1 MESNLTQQFESL
13 WDSATEVPDVF
24 EFLNRQTDLPSE
36 ERLKI
41 ISIDQ
46 RRRWQTDTPLIAE
59 DYLAR
64 CPEVFDEADSKVRL
78 VVSEFEIRQSIGE
91 SLSVDEFA
99 TRFPEIRD
107 SLHTSLAKLT
117 SRDGNAPTIDE
128 GEQNLPRVANRVQ
141 LDDLCDS
148 FEQAWK
154 NEGDSPRIESYVDQ
168 CELPIRSTALA
179 ELIHLDDWWRRKHG
193 QHPQQSDYLN
203 RFPDEQ
209 DAVKRAF
216 IQSTKTYIS
225 DATVGDVH
233 RGRYRL
239 LRVLGEGGFGC
250 VHLAIDAELRR
261 QVAIKVPKP
270 ERFKSA
276 EDADLYLAEA
286 RTVAGLDHSN
296 IVPVYDVGRTEDGS
310 IYIVSKYIQGQTLAD
325 VIRQERPAPKD
336 AAILMA
342 TVANALE
349 YAHQQRLIH
358 RDIKPGNILIE
369 DATTTPYVTD
379 FGLAIREEDYFDNL
393 NIAGTPAYMSPEQA
407 RGEGHRLDGRSDVFS
422 MGTVFYELLTGKRPF
437 RGSTPNEQMHQV
449 ISTDPI
455 PPRQIDDSVPVELER
470 ICLKALTKRLSARYS
485 SAAALANDLSQWQPG
500 ENQQAAEQTIVPK
513 GLRSFD
519 SDDSEFFLE
528 LLPGPRTRD
537 GLPEIIQFWKKR
549 LEETDPDQTFAVG
562 LIYGPSGCG
571 KSSLVKAGL
580 LPRISPDVVTVYV
593 EATADET
600 ELRIMRGLRKWLPD
614 LNQESGFAETFAT
627 LRRVEG
633 RKIVV
638 IVDQFEQW
646 LHAHRSERDT
656 ELVAG
661 LRQCDGKSLQAV
673 MMVRD
678 DFGMA
683 ATRFMDALDIP
694 LIQGHNFATA
704 DLFDV
709 DHAQKVLIKFGQ
721 AFGKLPPNNTK
732 IAANQEAFV
741 QATANGLAQDNKV
754 VSVRLALFVEMVKGK
769 PWSPKTWDEVGGTEG
784 IGVNF
789 LEETFSSR
797 AANPTH
803 RLHQQAAREVLKSL
817 LPEVGSDIKGHM
829 RSFAELLEVS
839 GYQDRRGDF
848 NTLMRIL
855 DGELRLITP
864 TDPEGF
870 QSGSG
875 SDPNAKFYQLTHDY
889 LVPSLREWLTR
900 KQRETHRGRAELLL
914 SQRSASWDAKPEN
927 RHLPSPSEWL
937 RIRTLTKKP
946 KWTASEQRMMRRAG
960 KRHGFHVAIIATT
973 LIAVV
978 WGAVVTQNAV
988 QKNRAELIAQKE
1000 QELDIA
1006 EAKQIVK
1013 GLFQADTS
1021 QVQTIIGN
1029 LSNYRRL
1036 VEDDLSKAFDG
1047 APENSNAKLH
1057 AALAMLPDD
1066 PSVLPFLKQRL
1077 LTVAPTQFG
1086 FVRDLLLEHKQELV
1100 LTYWEIALE
1109 SSEEPKRR
1117 FQAACALASFD
1128 PENEQWQTRDLTRFL
1143 AAHLVGVMPSE
1154 LLPWR
1159 NALRPAQKH
1168 LVADLGAIYR
1178 DKSQGEQTRNFAT
1191 DTLADY
1197 LSDDVDGLFELL
1209 MDSEPNQFTAL
1220 FDTFAK
1226 HRDQALV
1233 MLNEEVN
1240 RSKSSVGDSPLDP
1253 ARQLPVAELTLSRE
1267 MFARRQANAAA
1278 ALARLGEHEALFSAL
1293 RITDDPE
1300 SLTQFVHR
1308 CRGEGVTTA
1317 QLLECLKLADR
1328 NRQVLRG
1335 NARRIED
1342 RVLFGLLLALGEFTL
1357 DELPSD
1363 QKQPTVEQVSGWYRD
1378 DPSSA
1383 IHGATGWLLRQWAQ
1397 TELVRQVDETGRPY
1411 DPDREWFI
1419 LTFEAHSQRFYQT
1432 YVVIPPGEYVIGS
1445 PTDEP
1450 DRIFDEVFKHVRL
1463 TRPVAILDRE
1473 ITRREFELQGQWD
1486 LGNDQYMPSVEHPKV
1501 ASSWFDSVHFCR
1513 WLTKLAGF
1521 SEKDQ
1526 VYADPSELDPSQYPR
1541 DTDSGFPSNWPLNL
1555 EARGFRLPTEVEW
1568 EIAARAGMRTMYGFG
1583 GDEKLLAN
1591 YGWFQS
1597 NSGRQTHPP
1606 KELRPNFGGLFDM
1619 HGNVVESC
1627 HDWRYRYP
1635 PNSIRNEPV
1644 GSTAGSF
1651 RICRGGSWNDSAA
1664 DCRSAYRG
1672 WFHTKFRNVGIGL
1685 RVALVPFSP
1694 GKHEAEADSEG
1705 TSGAATAEGSGRS
1718 D

>member
-1 MESNLTQQFESL
+1 MEKMESNLTQQFESL
-13 WDSATEVPDVF
+13 WDLATEVPDVF
-24 EFLNRQTDLPSE
+24 EFLNRQTDLPSD

-46 RRRWQTDTPLIAE
+46 RRRWQTDTPLSAE
-59 DYLAR
+59 EYLAR
-64 CPEVFDEADSKVRL
+64 CPEVFDDADSKVRL

-91 SLSVDEFA
+91 SLSVDEFE

-107 SLHTSLAKLT
+107 SLSTSLAKLT
-117 SRDGNAPTIDE
+117 SRDGNDPTIDE

-179 ELIHLDDWWRRKHG
+179 ELIYLDDWWRRKHG

-203 RFPDEQ
+203 RFPDEP

-239 LRVLGEGGFGC
+239 LRILGEGGFGC

-286 RTVAGLDHSN
+286 RTVAALDHSN

-310 IYIVSKYIQGQTLAD
+310 IYIVSKYIQGRTLAD

-336 AAILMA
+336 AAMLMA

-369 DATTTPYVTD
+369 DATATPYVTD

-437 RGSTPNEQMHQV
+437 RGSTENELMHQV

-470 ICLKALTKRLSARYS
+470 ICLKALTKRVSARYS

-721 AFGKLPPNNTK
+721 AFGKLPPNNAKMT
-732 IAANQEAFV
+732 ADQEAFV
-741 QATANGLAQDNKV
+741 QATANGLAQDSKV
-754 VSVRLALFVEMVKGK
+754 VSVRLALFAEMVKGK

-829 RSFAELLEVS
+829 RSFAELLEAS

-870 QSGSG
+870 QSGSD

-900 KQRETHRGRAELLL
+900 KQRETRRGRAELLL
-914 SQRSASWDAKPEN
+914 GERSQLWIAKPEK
-927 RHLPSPSEWL
+927 RSLPSVSEWARLAVLTNKKQWNQPQRAMMTEAGRFHAL
-937 RIRTLTKKP
+937 RLAMLTTVLACLS
-946 KWTASEQRMMRRAG
+946 WAG
-960 KRHGFHVAIIATT
+960 FESYGSVRGSSLVKSLQIAN
-973 LIAVV
+973 IDGVPA
-978 WGAVVTQNAV
+978 
-988 QKNRAELIAQKE
+988 
-1000 QELDIA
+1000 IA
-1006 EAKQIVK
+1006 EQLLGFRRWTGDELEGLAGEGNSDPKTRLHASLALLPTDSSQLDYLKGRLLTAKP
-1013 GLFQADTS
+1013 D
-1021 QVQTIIGN
+1021 QVQTIVE
-1029 LSNYRRL
+1029 LLEPHRL
-1036 VEDDLSKAFDG
+1036 ELVGDLWAVAQSDLPEGLLQAASALAVYDG
-1047 APENSNAKLH
+1047 ENGEQWSGISGRVVDALVSENSL
-1057 AALAMLPDD
+1057 
-1066 PSVLPFLKQRL
+1066 R
-1077 LTVAPTQFG
+1077 VAVWIKT
-1086 FVRDLLLEHKQELV
+1086 
-1100 LTYWEIALE
+1100 
-1109 SSEEPKRR
+1109 
-1117 FQAACALASFD
+1117 
-1128 PENEQWQTRDLTRFL
+1128 
-1143 AAHLVGVMPSE
+1143 
-1154 LLPWR
+1154 
-1159 NALRPAQKH
+1159 LRPARSY
-1168 LVADLGAIYR
+1168 LTDPLGAVFR
-1178 DKSQGEQTRNFAT
+1178 DKGEGRSQTQIDLAT
-1191 DTLADY
+1191 QVLEDYAADDLDTLA
-1197 LSDDVDGLFELL
+1197 ELL
-1209 MDSEPNQFTAL
+1209 WDAEPKQFAAL
-1220 FDTFAK
+1220 FDGFAAFGESAVSAV
-1226 HRDQALV
+1226 DQELDRKFPHQGNEPPIDPSWAEPTVDLV
-1233 MLNEEVN
+1233 GKK
-1240 RSKSSVGDSPLDP
+1240 KSL
-1253 ARQLPVAELTLSRE
+1253 
-1267 MFARRQANAAA
+1267 ARRQANAAA
-1278 ALARLGEHEALFSAL
+1278 AMARLGEREALFPAL

-1308 CRGEGVTTA
+1308 CRDEGVTTD
-1317 QLLECLKLADR
+1317 QLLECINLADR
-1328 NRQVLRG
+1328 NRQALRG
-1335 NARRIED
+1335 DARRTED
-1342 RVLFGLLLALGEFTL
+1342 RVLFGLLLAMGEFTL

-1363 QKQPTVEQVSGWYRD
+1363 RQQPLVQQISDWYRD
-1378 DPSSA
+1378 DTSSA
-1383 IHGATGWLLRQWAQ
+1383 IHGATGWLLRRWGQ
-1397 TELVRQVDETGRPY
+1397 TDRVREVDEVARPY
-1411 DPDREWFI
+1411 DPEREWFTLI
-1419 LTFEAHSQRFYQT
+1419 IEVDSQRFFQT
-1432 YVVIPPGEYVIGS
+1432 YVVIPPGEYEIGS
-1445 PTDEP
+1445 PGIEPGRNDDETLNQ
-1450 DRIFDEVFKHVRL
+1450 VRL
-1463 TRPVAILDRE
+1463 IGPVAILDRE
-1473 ITRREFELQGQWD
+1473 ITRGEFEAAGLWN
-1486 LGNDQYMPSVEHPKV
+1486 GNLTEYSPSLEHPMV
-1501 ASSWFDSVHFCR
+1501 ASWYDSVQFCR
-1513 WLTKLAGF
+1513 WLTNRAGF
-1521 SEKDQ
+1521 SEADQ
-1526 VYADPSELDPSQYPR
+1526 AYPNPSELDTLQYPR
-1541 DTDSGFPSNWPLNL
+1541 DVETGLPKNWPLSL
-1555 EARGFRLPTEVEW
+1555 ESRGFRLPTEAEW
-1568 EIAARAGMRTMYGFG
+1568 EIAARMGMRTMFGFG
-1583 GDEKLLAN
+1583 GDEKLLDK

-1597 NSGRQTHPP
+1597 NSGRQTHLA
-1606 KELRPNFGGLFDM
+1606 KELRPNLGGLFDM
-1619 HGNVVESC
+1619 HGNVFEWC
-1627 HDWRYRYP
+1627 HDWYAGYP
-1635 PNSIRNEPV
+1635 TGGMRIAPLGSSS
-1644 GSTAGSF
+1644 GSTRVF
-1651 RICRGGSWNDSAA
+1651 RGGSWDFRPAG
-1664 DCRSAYRG
+1664 CRTAYRG
-1672 WFHTKFRNVGIGL
+1672 NDRPTVCSSNFGL
-1685 RVALVPFSP
+1685 RVALVPFSL
-1694 GKHEAEADSEG
+1694 GGQIAEPESDGIKGA
-1705 TSGAATAEGSGRS
+1705 SGEDQRPAEPSGEPTPRKK
-1718 D
+1718 